1 MLEIGNIAL
10 KERPL
15 VVCDIDD
22 VVLDFIGP
30 FQTFLGDSGY
40 RLEPRSFRLHGN
52 IVCATSEDEA
62 DRDRVN
68 AMIAAFFDSQE
79 TWQVPLPG
87 AADAL
92 RHISEVADIVFL
104 TAMKPMYYAQR
115 RRLLDINGLPYPLLA
130 TEEPKGP
137 LVRQLHRD
145 RGQPIAFIDD
155 MVRNLESVGEH
166 VSGCLLV
173 HMAPES
179 EIHRFAPPTP
189 DHAHRAEDWH
199 QADTIIREHFAA

>member
-1 MLEIGNIAL
+1 MLEISNIAL
-10 KERPL
+10 MERPL
-15 VVCDIDD
+15 VVCDVDD

-30 FQTFLGDSGY
+30 FQAFLGDSGH

-52 IVCATSEDEA
+52 IVCAVSEEAA
-62 DRDRVN
+62 DRDMVN

-79 TWQVPLPG
+79 AWQVPLVG
-87 AADAL
+87 VADAL
-92 RHISEVADIVFL
+92 RRISGFADIVFL
-104 TAMKPMYYAQR
+104 TAMKPAYYAQR
-115 RRLLDINGLPYPLLA
+115 RRLLDIHDLPYPLLA

-145 RGQPIAFIDD
+145 RRQPIAFVDD

-166 VSGCLLV
+166 VLDCLLV

-189 DHAHRAEDWH
+189 AHARRAEDWN
-199 QADTIIREHFAA
+199 QAGSIIRDHFAA